1 MILILDAGGSKT
13 DWRHLCFDGSI
24 EQGKTSGFNPFIQG
38 IEECQ
43 TMVSHLKDSI
53 SKPVSKIYYYGAGCH
68 TQQQKEAISNCFL
81 AHFNGA
87 AMDVNDDL
95 LGTARSLCG
104 KEPGIACI
112 LGTGANSCHFDGNR
126 IVQHVQSLG
135 YALGDEGSGAT
146 MGKMILKSFCREEM
160 PDELMDS
167 FRKRYNMDVSEILDN
182 LYRKPRPNKFL
193 GGFTRF
199 AFHHLNDPFIY
210 KLVYGVFEEFLKD
223 VLIKYDQLNTLPI
236 HFSGSIAFYFSNIL
250 RQMGTDNNLNISKIV
265 ETPIA
270 GLTLYHQPEIELL
283 LNK

>member
-1 MILILDAGGSKT
+1 MILIIDAGGSKT
-13 DWRHLCFDGSI
+13 DWRLLCSNGSI

-43 TMVSHLKDSI
+43 TLVNYLKDYI

-68 TQQQKEAISNCFL
+68 TQQQKEAIRNCFL
-81 AHFNGA
+81 VHFNDA
-87 AMDVNDDL
+87 VIDVNDDL

-104 KEPGIACI
+104 KHPGIACI

-126 IVQHVQSLG
+126 IVQQVQSLG
-135 YALGDEGSGAT
+135 YALGDEGSGAS
-146 MGKMILKSFCREEM
+146 MGKMILKAYCREEM
-160 PDELMDS
+160 PIELMAS
-167 FRKRYNMDVSEILDN
+167 FKKRYKMEVGNILDN
-182 LYRKPRPNKFL
+182 LYRNPRPNKFL

-210 KLVYGVFEEFLKD
+210 KLVYDVFEEFLND
-223 VLIKYDQLNTLPI
+223 VLIKYDQLNALPI

-250 RQMGTDNNLNISKIV
+250 RQMGTDNNLNMTKIV

-270 GLTLYHQPEIELL
+270 GLTLFHEPEIKMILDR
-283 LNK
+283 